1 MFKALGVPTRVR
13 ILKLL
18 KSEGPLGVKTIA
30 EAVGVTPAAV
40 SQHLKV
46 LRHAGLVTSER
57 RGYWVP
63 YSIDEE
69 ALENCRCMLNE
80 VCTCRCHDTEG
91 SEKEPGSTGARLE
104 RLNRYKRQLTEELE
118 AVRRRIAEIKQG
130 DGER

>member
-13 ILKLL
+13 ILELL

-30 EAVGVTPAAV
+30 EAVGVTSAAV

-63 YSIDEE
+63 YSVDEE
-69 ALENCRCMLNE
+69 ALENCRSMLDE
-80 VCTCRCHDTEG
+80 VCTCHCKGVDRSGHPASAND
-91 SEKEPGSTGARLE
+91 RLE
-104 RLNRYKRQLTEELE
+104 RLNRYKKALMRELE
-118 AVRRRIAEIKQG
+118 DVRRRIAEVK
-130 DGER
+130 EREGRA